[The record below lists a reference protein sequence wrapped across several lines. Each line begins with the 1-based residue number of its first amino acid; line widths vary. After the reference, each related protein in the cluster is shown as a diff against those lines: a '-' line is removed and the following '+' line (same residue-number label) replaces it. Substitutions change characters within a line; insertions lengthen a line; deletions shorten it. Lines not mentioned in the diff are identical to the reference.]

1 MEKIK
6 QMIRSN
12 DPEIA
17 ILGAKLILQQ
27 DEKEALKL
35 SNLKCYMDF
44 YKDKKGEFHIVRVLK
59 FYNPDDPDGYI
70 HILSKNEIN
79 SIVKYDR
86 EWNTLMMDNKVIN
99 LIKQEY
105 EQRETVA
112 EHNI

>member
-6 QMIRSN
+6 QMIRSH

-17 ILGAKLILQQ
+17 ILGAKLMLQQ
-27 DEKEALKL
+27 DEKEALKTE
-35 SNLKCYMDF
+35 SRYYMGF
-44 YKDKKGEFHIVRVLK
+44 YKDKKGEFHIVRALK
-59 FYNPDDPDGYI
+59 FNNSNGHI
-70 HILSKNEIN
+70 HILSENEIN
-79 SIVKYDR
+79 NIVKYDG
-86 EWNTLMMDNKVIN
+86 EWDTLITDNKVIN